1 MCCSGK
7 PLTSVRACMC
17 RAPEPTHSETG
28 ELEDGG
34 ADLNMGG
41 LCTYY
46 HDLIYLSAFVQLAA
60 IFTDR
65 AWLSYGVVRA
75 RALCYSKY
83 LDALCPCQ
91 AACRVKASASGP

>member
-1 MCCSGK
+1 MCSAAT
-7 PLTSVRACMC
+7 LTCAHACLRC
-17 RAPEPTHSETG
+17 APEPTYSETG

-46 HDLIYLSAFVQLAA
+46 HDLIYLSAFVQIAA

-75 RALCYSKY
+75 TALLAAMS
-83 LDALCPCQ
+83 ALLLAGCMHALRICLRP
-91 AACRVKASASGP
+91 

>member
-1 MCCSGK
+1 MQHFVC
-7 PLTSVRACMC
+7 L
-17 RAPEPTHSETG
+17 APEPTYSEAG

-46 HDLIYLSAFVQLAA
+46 HDLIYLSAFVQIAG

-65 AWLSYGVVRA
+65 AWLSFGVVRA
-75 RALCYSKY
+75 PKCSCSRISVLTI
-83 LDALCPCQ
+83 
-91 AACRVKASASGP
+91 